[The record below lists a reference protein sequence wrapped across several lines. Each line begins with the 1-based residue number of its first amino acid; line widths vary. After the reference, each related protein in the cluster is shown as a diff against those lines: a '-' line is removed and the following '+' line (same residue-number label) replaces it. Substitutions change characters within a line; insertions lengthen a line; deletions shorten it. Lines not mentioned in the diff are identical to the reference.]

1 MATSKKPAAKKPA
14 AKKPANT
21 RATAAK
27 KPSKTTKPKKLDK
40 PAPKSAEGSE
50 RLAVGRPTSFK
61 PEYVDLVYKF
71 ALLGATDKRMA
82 ELFQVSEQTFNAWKH
97 AQPEFLESLTR
108 GRDIADAEIA
118 HSLYHR
124 AKGYEHPEDD
134 IKAVALGNNQGSEI
148 VITPTVKRYPPDT
161 GAAAL
166 WLANRQ
172 KATWRQKVDHE
183 HSGPNGGPIQT
194 ESKVEIS
201 ADEAYKRML
210 GLPK

>member
-1 MATSKKPAAKKPA
+1 MATPKKSAPKKPA

-27 KPSKTTKPKKLDK
+27 KSSKTTKPRKLDE
-40 PAPKSAEGSE
+40 PAPKRAEGSE

-61 PEYVDLVYKF
+61 PEYVDQAYKF
-71 ALLGATDKRMA
+71 ALLGASDKRMA
-82 ELFQVSEQTFNAWKH
+82 ELFGVTESTFYLWKQQH
-97 AQPEFLESLTR
+97 PEFSEALTR
-108 GRDIADAEIA
+108 GKDIADAEIA

-134 IKAVALGNNQGSEI
+134 IKVVAVGNNMGSEI

-172 KATWRQKVDHE
+172 KAAWRQKVDHE

-194 ESKVEIS
+194 ENKVEIS